1 MTQPALACTAKIL
14 WSLCW
19 FLRDFG
25 HDDGVFAPD
34 EGDQKAL
41 LGLSEAV
48 PISHTT
54 MRGRFFPYLEG
65 FAPAVEWEELSA
77 TLAGNSNEREV
88 RDDVQPHAEQSA
100 PALRVQLPSPLSRWL
115 PSEGKPCGAD
125 ANPMDSEGK
134 TPLQDSA
141 GSGHLVVVEYLVAKK
156 ADVNRKNHIRQ
167 TISGVLS
174 PLTPAKTL
182 AVSISAC

>member
-1 MTQPALACTAKIL
+1 VTQPAFACTPKIRWIL
-14 WSLCW
+14 RW
-19 FLRDFG
+19 FVRDFG
-25 HDDGVFAPD
+25 HDAGLFARD

-54 MRGRFFPYLEG
+54 MCGRFFLYLER

-77 TLAGNSNEREV
+77 TLVGRSNEWEV
-88 RDDVQPHAEQSA
+88 RDDVQPRADQSA
-100 PALRVQLPSPLSRWL
+100 PALPVQLPSPLYRWL
-115 PSEGKPCGAD
+115 PGEGKPCGAD
-125 ANPMDSEGK
+125 VNPMDSEGRP
-134 TPLQDSA
+134 PLQNSA
-141 GSGHLVVVEYLVAKK
+141 GSGHLVVVEYLVAQK
-156 ADVNRKNHIRQ
+156 ADVNAKNHIRQ
-167 TISGVLS
+167 TILEILS